1 MVDPRSYEQLPIRDD
16 ILNTLQRIVP
26 NVRMLGSEAMVQHIE
41 HSLVQGNDAGRLRG
55 LRDTLGSLEGV
66 VEQAIVKFRA
76 A

>member
-1 MVDPRSYEQLPIRDD
+1 VVDPRSYEQLPIRDD